1 LPWDD
6 YVIALR
12 QRLVE
17 ADTPPA
23 DVIPLLA
30 LCAGYRCVL
39 EQLLQASAAAAWLRL
54 DDYLGDVA
62 L

>member
-1 LPWDD
+1 
-6 YVIALR
+6 VIALR

-39 EQLLQASAAAAWLRL
+39 EQLLQARAAAAWLRL